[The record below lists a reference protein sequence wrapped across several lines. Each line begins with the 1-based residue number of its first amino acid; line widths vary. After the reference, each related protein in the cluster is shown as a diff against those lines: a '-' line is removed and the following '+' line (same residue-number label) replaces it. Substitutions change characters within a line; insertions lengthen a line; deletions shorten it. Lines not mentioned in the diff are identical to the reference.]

1 MISSSMILRTKPRA
15 RIRQPE
21 VEYQLK
27 AARYWLALSAAL
39 CAAAS
44 AGPPPAPQP
53 RSPQSPPPD
62 ARGAE
67 PPDEGLIE
75 FLGADD
81 VGDADWWE
89 FLKKAAPR
97 RDQPPVPPPQDAK
110 Q

>member
-1 MISSSMILRTKPRA
+1 MILRTKPRA

-27 AARYWLALSAAL
+27 AARYWLAVSAAL
-39 CAAAS
+39 CAAAL
-44 AGPPPAPQP
+44 AGQPPPGSPQP
-53 RSPQSPPPD
+53 PSSDTPGAAAPD
-62 ARGAE
+62 
-67 PPDEGLIE
+67 DELIE

-97 RDQPPVPPPQDAK
+97 RDQPPVAPPQDAK